1 MDKIQEKKAE
11 FGQNMDH
18 QDFFQSQEWRKFQ
31 EAFGRRTHLI
41 ENDNFCASIIEH
53 KLPIVGKYFY
63 VPRGPIFSCHSGLD
77 PESKLGSSEKMLKQV
92 QHDIKEIVDLAKKK
106 NAGWIRVEPRDS
118 RLLEEIRSNWRVT
131 KAPYDVQPKEI
142 FVIDI
147 SKPEQQLLSEMKSKT
162 RYNINLAKKKG
173 VSVVCISGCHSEFI
187 SESRSAIEMLKQV
200 QHDNSYYIKM
210 FLKLIKEMARRQGI
224 VPHPD
229 AYYEKM
235 FATFPKDMLK
245 LYVAEYNGNV
255 IAANLMLFYGNTATY
270 LHGASS
276 DVDRNVMAPFLLH
289 WQAILDAKE
298 RGFKFYDFGGVKIW
312 KNTEMDRKIQKWEGI
327 TKFKMGFSMD
337 AEPVV
342 FPGTYD
348 IIVNPR
354 QYALYKGLQKAKM
367 ILKKIRR

>member
-92 QHDIKEIVDLAKKK
+92 QHDIKEIVDLAKIE
-106 NAGWIRVEPRDS
+106 NAGWMRVEPSDKKMLDMLRNTI
-118 RLLEEIRSNWRVT
+118 EIYGNKLKLV

-147 SKPEQQLLSEMKSKT
+147 SRPEQQLLSEMKSKT
-162 RYNINLAKKKG
+162 RYNIRLAQKHG
-173 VSVVCISGCHSEFI
+173 VSLRITNGYECTNNTCIE
-187 SESRSAIEMLKQV
+187 K
-200 QHDNSYYIKM
+200 
-210 FLKLIKEMARRQGI
+210 FLELTKEMARRQGI

-289 WQAILDAKE
+289 WQAIQDAKE
-298 RGFKFYDFGGVKIW
+298 RGFKFYDFGGVKIR